1 MDRRQ
6 FNSLCTGLVAGA
18 AGLHLGASAGTVSA
32 NGPYPTSQ
40 LVYEDD
46 APVTLA
52 SLEAGKSHI
61 FSYPYVTTPCF
72 LVRLKR
78 SSPARGSWPGGLD
91 LDQSVVAFSAI
102 CSHKMSHPAKP
113 ISHISYRERVVTFYD
128 ASGTKHSRDDVISC
142 CSERS
147 VYDPASAGDVLAG
160 PAPVPLA
167 AIALRNDEDGNL
179 YATGSFGDDQY
190 DKFLDKFGF
199 RLAMEYGV
207 SDIRARTG
215 ERCKVVSAA
224 AFSAHQVLC

>member
-18 AGLHLGASAGTVSA
+18 AGLHLGARAGTASA
-32 NGPYPTSQ
+32 SAPYPISQ

-52 SLEAGKSHI
+52 SLKPGKSHI
-61 FSYPYVTTPCF
+61 FSYPFVTTPCF

-91 LDQSVVAFSAI
+91 TDQSVVAFSAI
-102 CSHKMSHPAKP
+102 CSHKMSHPARP
-113 ISHISYRERVVTFYD
+113 ISHISYREQAVTFYD
-128 ASGTKHSRDDVISC
+128 SSGLKHARDDVISC

-167 AIALRNDEDGNL
+167 AIALSNDDDGYI

-190 DKFLDKFGF
+190 DKFLTKFGF

-207 SDIRARTG
+207 TDVRARAG

-224 AFSAHQVLC
+224 TFSAHQVLC

>member
-32 NGPYPTSQ
+32 SGPYPTSQ

-46 APVTLA
+46 TPVTLA

-113 ISHISYRERVVTFYD
+113 ISHISYREKVVTFYD